1 MKRLS
6 VSLVVAAFVVGM
18 VPLAAQ
24 QTTATRFFTAY
35 QAAWAKA
42 KSFQDIV
49 AMHSKASQA
58 ELAKMPADQQK
69 MMFEMSKEM
78 APKGVKVVKE
88 TATATG
94 ATLELTGKGPDG
106 KPIKGKAELVKE
118 GGEWRMVKQ
127 NWQM

>member
-1 MKRLS
+1 MK
-6 VSLVVAAFVVGM
+6 
-18 VPLAAQ
+18 PAQ
-24 QTTATRFFTAY
+24 HPTALRV
-35 QAAWAKA
+35 Q
-42 KSFQDIV
+42 
-49 AMHSKASQA
+49 ASQA

-94 ATLELTGKGPDG
+94 ATLELTGTGPDG

-118 GGEWRMVKQ
+118 GGEWKMVKQ
-127 NWQM
+127 NWEM